1 MTRRADLTIVLDAI
15 IAAEP
20 DAAVDYCRA
29 TRTAMPA
36 DHAYLL
42 ALECV
47 ALFMAA
53 QFDTAAER
61 ADAALALCP
70 PDDAVAHVTALAA
83 RALAQAGRPFPLGLA
98 GGWSATAPTSTVTG
112 DPLREALDALP
123 LLDGDARGDDIDLVR
138 FACYL
143 VAEAA
148 LAGARLDRADEA
160 LTAGAAVL
168 DGLAGPPEGRR
179 SFLEVDGIAHD
190 YGSVLE
196 ILTVRIL
203 TFRGRVSEA
212 KLLVAELPAT
222 APVLVH
228 QLRSATEIL
237 VRGNAAE
244 RAQVRALADGLD
256 AASPIPR
263 DYLTRGCFLLA
274 AFGLVALGDTRRAAR
289 FALTAGGD
297 LAVSQLT
304 TVDRALC
311 LELLVTVAADEGD
324 RDAAEAWA
332 ALARPLVDD
341 PIAASTV
348 QRICA
353 RTALLAGDPETALV
367 FAERALDLASTDG
380 RVVEEAQAE
389 VLAARA
395 RREVADPDSGSAR
408 LVALATAAENTGHV
422 SVRQAAVRE
431 LRASGRRLPPAAGAG
446 WSGLSTR
453 EREVALMVADGLRNV
468 EIAAALHVSEHTV
481 RAHVSRVLAAFGAA
495 SRFVVAARIAE
506 LFPAANAPRPA
517 PLSPQLTAVAVRVAS
532 GLGNAEIGRELGVST
547 KTVEKYVAEIQRR
560 WQAGSRVGIARLV
573 RSIPN
578 PGE

>member
-1 MTRRADLTIVLDAI
+1 MTRRDDLAVVLDALVASDPEQ
-15 IAAEP
+15 AA
-20 DAAVDYCRA
+20 AYCRA
-29 TRTAMPA
+29 AHDSSDGVA
-36 DHAYLL
+36 DPYLL
-42 ALECV
+42 ALESF
-47 ALFMAA
+47 ALFMSARFDDAA
-53 QFDTAAER
+53 IR
-61 ADAALALCP
+61 ADAALAQCSGGDLVLL
-70 PDDAVAHVTALAA
+70 ATARAA
-83 RALAQAGRPFPLGLA
+83 RALAQSGRPFDEGLA
-98 GGWSATAPTSTVTG
+98 GGWAATVAPHG
-112 DPLREALDALP
+112 DPLLDAVAALP
-123 LLDGDARGDDIDLVR
+123 DLDPVLAEAEEDLAL
-138 FACYL
+138 FAQYL

-148 LAGARLDRADEA
+148 IASARLHLAERALPREPVA
-160 LTAGAAVL
+160 L
-168 DGLAGPPEGRR
+168 D
-179 SFLEVDGIAHD
+179 SFLERNGAAHPF
-190 YGSVLE
+190 GMILGVLR
-196 ILTVRIL
+196 VRVL
-203 TFRGRVSEA
+203 TFRGRVAEA
-212 KLLVAELPAT
+212 IDALASLPPT
-222 APVLVH
+222 TEVLPN
-228 QLRSATEIL
+228 QLRLATEIL

-244 RAQVRALADGLD
+244 RVQVRSLADSLVAST
-256 AASPIPR
+256 AAPR

-274 AFGLVALGDTRRAAR
+274 AFGLVALGDVRGSAR
-289 FALTAGGD
+289 FALAAGGD

-311 LELLVTVAADEGD
+311 LELLVAAAADED
-324 RDAAEAWA
+324 DADAAESWA
-332 ALARPLVDD
+332 ALALPLVDD

-348 QRICA
+348 HRIIA
-353 RTALLAGDPETALV
+353 RIALLEGQPASALV
-367 FAERALDLASTDG
+367 AADRALELANAEG
-380 RVVEEAQAE
+380 RTVEAAEAE

-395 RREVADPDSGSAR
+395 RRADEHADSGAAR
-408 LVALATAAENTGHV
+408 LVALAAAAESTGHHAA
-422 SVRQAAVRE
+422 RQAAVRE

-446 WSGLSTR
+446 WSGLSSR